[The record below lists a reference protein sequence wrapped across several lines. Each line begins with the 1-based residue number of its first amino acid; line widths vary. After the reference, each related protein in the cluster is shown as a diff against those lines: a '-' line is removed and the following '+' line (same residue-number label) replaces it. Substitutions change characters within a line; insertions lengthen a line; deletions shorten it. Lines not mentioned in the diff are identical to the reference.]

1 MVQGN
6 LSAVKKETAALRTEI
21 YTVKYLLYT
30 INITA
35 NIMAYLVKKSLSRE
49 KFFTIYIF
57 VDNLT

>member
-1 MVQGN
+1 MAQGN
-6 LSAVKKETAALRTEI
+6 LSAVRKGTAALRTEI

-30 INITA
+30 INITT
-35 NIMAYLVKKSLSRE
+35 YLVKKSLSRE

>member
-1 MVQGN
+1 MAQGN

-30 INITA
+30 INITV
-35 NIMAYLVKKSLSRE
+35 YLVKKSLSRE